1 MIQESTR
8 KISKSAADLR
18 TMLASTVAN
27 KLLSSL
33 SMQNKRMASVPTLTS
48 DQSDDFKDYV
58 FITQEETP
66 LKVFIAGKVGTGKS
80 SLVSTITGRKVAGE
94 GSLTTSIIYLNG
106 QILTTEK
113 TQAKFID
120 ITAWNAPGFGN
131 PFGNDEANFKK
142 IQKKCRSADLLLYC
156 LDMRQRL
163 SKDDVNAI
171 TQLTKDL
178 GVDIWKNA
186 VFVLTF
192 ANQVQPPPESGKQQC
207 KFFEEKLHT
216 WKDAIIQ
223 LLQRKLS
230 VPENIIKDIAIIPTG
245 YQEENPPD
253 RNNWLTW
260 FWVEAFRKV
269 KECALPAIIGMSSN
283 TDMLDV
289 SAYPGD
295 SESIGTFNFLDQIRN
310 FITGVQNTFCAKE
323 EAKGELSTSEAKL
336 PRSDKTQSSTEA
348 KPMDQNS
355 TLENEFEL
363 VDN

>member
-1 MIQESTR
+1 MTNGYST
-8 KISKSAADLR
+8 S
-18 TMLASTVAN
+18 
-27 KLLSSL
+27 
-33 SMQNKRMASVPTLTS
+33 KRMASVPTLTS
-48 DQSDDFKDYV
+48 DQSDDFGKDYV
-58 FITQEETP
+58 LITRGEAP

-80 SLVSTITGRKVAGE
+80 SLVSTITGRKEKVPEE
-94 GSLTTSIIYLNG
+94 GSLTTSIIYLDG

-120 ITAWNAPGFGN
+120 ITAWDAPGFGN
-131 PFGNDEANFKK
+131 PFGDDEAIFKK
-142 IQKKCRSADLLLYC
+142 IHKKCRSADLLLYC

-178 GVDIWKNA
+178 GADIWKNA

-192 ANQVQPPPESGKQQC
+192 ANQVQPPPESGEDRC
-207 KFFEEKLHT
+207 KFFEEKFHT

-223 LLQRKLS
+223 LLQQKLS

-245 YQEENPPD
+245 YQQENPPD
-253 RNNWLTW
+253 RKDWLTC

-295 SESIGTFNFLDQIRN
+295 GKSIGTFNFLDQMRN
-310 FITGVQNTFCAKE
+310 FIITSVQNTFCAKE
-323 EAKGELSTSEAKL
+323 EAKGELSMSEAKL
-336 PRSDKTQSSTEA
+336 PQSDKTQSSTEA
-348 KPMDQNS
+348 KPLDQNS